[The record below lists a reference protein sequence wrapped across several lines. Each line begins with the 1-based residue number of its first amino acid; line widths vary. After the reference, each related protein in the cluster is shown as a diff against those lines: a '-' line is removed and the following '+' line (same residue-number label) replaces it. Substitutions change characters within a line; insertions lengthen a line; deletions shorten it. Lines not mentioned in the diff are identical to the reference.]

1 MPNSL
6 LRLLALGL
14 LFACTCAL
22 CQTNSPSKGPLIV
35 GGDSHV
41 VVMEYEAWFG
51 PDAVTFQGTA
61 AKPLLQSRD
70 MQAVG
75 GGYDSAD
82 PAVIQRH
89 VAWMEHMGID
99 AAIADLSNNA
109 SCIFNSEWF
118 AKKWLPYCSP
128 PFRVYNRNIRDNTGN
143 LFPAWTQLGTA
154 LGLIPLLD
162 GGDSTVL
169 FPDIDGKN
177 ALEKEIDYFG
187 GLFQKYPDRPVI
199 YEGKPLMVIFL
210 GAAQDPCPND
220 HPLWFEI
227 REFLHR
233 HPEIEGKYTFRMMAG
248 YLDSQPYLWL
258 KQGKADGPNEVKPE
272 LGFWSWVDRLN
283 TSCTLPYCP
292 YYPSY
297 NQVGARAENLTV
309 SIATA
314 GQYGWG
320 CPNENALPYCPD
332 DALRYG
338 EDNSYATSYGTLDG
352 FMTYAR
358 QLQPIFLIIHQFNE
372 FVPPDEGFDANT
384 DDDTEPANLWGF
396 GAMEAVRAQVGRY
409 RQSAATTKLF

>member
-1 MPNSL
+1 MRNSV
-6 LRLLALGL
+6 LRLLALAL
-14 LFACTCAL
+14 LFTCTCSF
-22 CQTNSPSKGPLIV
+22 CQVNSPSNGPLIV
-35 GGDSHV
+35 EPDSHI

-51 PDAVTFQGTA
+51 PHAVTFQGTA
-61 AKPLLQSRD
+61 AKPLLQSPD
-70 MQAVG
+70 MQSVG

-82 PAVIQRH
+82 PAVIRQH

-99 AAIADLSNNA
+99 AAIADLTNNA
-109 SCIFNSEWF
+109 SCIFNSELF

-128 PFRVYNRNIRDNTGN
+128 PFRVFNQNIRDNTGN
-143 LFPAWTQLGTA
+143 LFPAWTELGTS

-187 GLFQKYPDRPVI
+187 DLFQKYPDRPMI

-220 HPLWFEI
+220 NPLWFEI
-227 REFLHR
+227 REWLHR
-233 HPEIEGKYTFRMMAG
+233 HPEIENKYTFRMMAG

-258 KQGKADGPNEVKPE
+258 NQGKSDGPNEVKPE
-272 LGFWSWVDRLN
+272 YDFWSWVDRLN

-320 CPNENALPYCPD
+320 CPNETVLPYCPD

-338 EDNSYATSYGTLDG
+338 EDDAYVTLDA
-352 FMTYAR
+352 FMGYAR

-384 DDDTEPANLWGF
+384 DDDSEPANLWGF
-396 GAMEAVRAQVGRY
+396 GAIEAVREQVGLY
-409 RQSAATTKLF
+409 RQSSASQ